1 MKTLKISEELHKKI
15 KVFCAENGLKI
26 NDWVEKELKKILVG
40 DDTNKGSRDK
50 DNPV

>member
-15 KVFCAENGLKI
+15 KIFCVENNLKM
-26 NDWVEKELKKILVG
+26 NEWVEKELKKILDG
-40 DDTNKGSRDK
+40 NDTNEGSRDK